1 MPPVLCSFDAIEASP
16 IRPLLRSFDR
26 ARRTRAQP
34 AALRRSHRLRVAHAP
49 SLART
54 MSAATSH
61 HASALAGARNLAS
74 SRSVRGA
81 AIRATARV
89 ARSAPRGASL
99 RVNAERATPPP
110 LFRPAP
116 PRPRDIRRVA
126 SAPPRVTARERASRG
141 VCHRNRP
148 GPPPA
153 DPTPRRDRADRP
165 PSPRTRRAPAR
176 SSDDADPRAG
186 TRARSPTRRL
196 ASARD
201 HRGGPS
207 RASAPRDDDVVAPY
221 PQLDREPGGFVTR
234 RVSDAL
240 SGFEGEEKEGRIS
253 TRRSGSSLSN
263 ALAPT
268 GRRVRR
274 GRAIIRAPI
283 ILTDPPPPSS
293 PRGGFVVSPPSSSWR
308 AASEK
313 NLEVM
318 RSFPSNTPRVPGR
331 TSAWTSR

>member
-1 MPPVLCSFDAIEASP
+1 
-16 IRPLLRSFDR
+16 
-26 ARRTRAQP
+26 
-34 AALRRSHRLRVAHAP
+34 
-49 SLART
+49 

-61 HASALAGARNLAS
+61 HATALAGARNLAS

-89 ARSAPRGASL
+89 ARSAPRGGSL
-99 RVNAERATPPP
+99 RVNAEGPTPPP
-110 LFRPAP
+110 NPPPPPPPPYSAP
-116 PRPRDIRRVA
+116 PRPAPATSGA
-126 SAPPRVTARERASRG
+126 SPPRLPASPRANARPAACVTETARVTWQTRRHVATGRI
-141 VCHRNRP
+141 
-148 GPPPA
+148 
-153 DPTPRRDRADRP
+153 PTPLAADAARPRAIERRRG
-165 PSPRTRRAPAR
+165 
-176 SSDDADPRAG
+176 PRAG

-221 PQLDREPGGFVTR
+221 PQLDREPGGFVTC

-240 SGFEGEEKEGRIS
+240 SRF
-253 TRRSGSSLSN
+253 RRRRKRREDLDETVGVESSSN

-283 ILTDPPPPSS
+283 ILTDPPPSS
-293 PRGGFVVSPPSSSWR
+293 PRGGFVVSPLFLFFS
-308 AASEK
+308 A
-313 NLEVM
+313 
-318 RSFPSNTPRVPGR
+318 RSLREEPRGD
-331 TSAWTSR
+331 A

>member
-1 MPPVLCSFDAIEASP
+1 MPPVLCSFDAIEAFP
-16 IRPLLRSFDR
+16 IRPRRGPR
-26 ARRTRAQP
+26 ARRSRAQP

-61 HASALAGARNLAS
+61 HATALAGARNLAS

-99 RVNAERATPPP
+99 RVNAEGTTPPP
-110 LFRPAP
+110 YCAP
-116 PRPRDIRRVA
+116 PRPAPATSGA
-126 SAPPRVTARERASRG
+126 SPPRLPASPRANARPAACVTETARVTWQTRRHVATGRI
-141 VCHRNRP
+141 
-148 GPPPA
+148 
-153 DPTPRRDRADRP
+153 PTPLAADAARPRAIERRRG
-165 PSPRTRRAPAR
+165 
-176 SSDDADPRAG
+176 PRAG

-221 PQLDREPGGFVTR
+221 PQLDREPGGFVTC

-240 SGFEGEEKEGRIS
+240 SRF
-253 TRRSGSSLSN
+253 RRRRKRREDLDETVGVESSSN

-283 ILTDPPPPSS
+283 ILTDPPPLLPARWFRRFPPLPLLLRAQP
-293 PRGGFVVSPPSSSWR
+293 PR
-308 AASEK
+308 
-313 NLEVM
+313 
-318 RSFPSNTPRVPGR
+318 R
-331 TSAWTSR
+331 TSR

>member
-1 MPPVLCSFDAIEASP
+1 
-16 IRPLLRSFDR
+16 
-26 ARRTRAQP
+26 
-34 AALRRSHRLRVAHAP
+34 
-49 SLART
+49 

-61 HASALAGARNLAS
+61 HATALAGARNLAS

-99 RVNAERATPPP
+99 RVNAEGTTPPP

-148 GPPPA
+148 GDLA
-153 DPTPRRDRADRP
+153 DPTPRRDRADPDP
-165 PSPRTRRAPAR
+165 PRRGRGAPPRDRATTRTPRG
-176 SSDDADPRAG
+176 DPRAI
-186 TRARSPTRRL
+186 TDATPRVRERPPRRPLARFRPPRRRRRRALP
-196 ASARD
+196 SARPRAGRLR
-201 HRGGPS
+201 HVS
-207 RASAPRDDDVVAPY
+207 RLRRAFRFRRRRKRRED
-221 PQLDREPGGFVTR
+221 LDETVGV
-234 RVSDAL
+234 
-240 SGFEGEEKEGRIS
+240 E
-253 TRRSGSSLSN
+253 SSSN

-283 ILTDPPPPSS
+283 ILTDPPPLLPARWFRRFPPLPLLLRAQP
-293 PRGGFVVSPPSSSWR
+293 PR
-308 AASEK
+308 
-313 NLEVM
+313 
-318 RSFPSNTPRVPGR
+318 R
-331 TSAWTSR
+331 TSR